1 MKLSLKKYIK
11 GFTLIE
17 LLVVI
22 SIIGMLSSV
31 VMVSLGTAREKG
43 KVGASLKFATYNYRA
58 LGAYAFGIWNFND
71 TASDTTVEDSSGNGR
86 NFTIVTTNASKV
98 PNSTFVTPS
107 NSGQSLKLP
116 DNTLGIR
123 QSISTNQRTIC
134 NDLVGT
140 VSCSGYTISMWI
152 NPTSFANPGGGNLF
166 YLIELGGSTVDSR
179 LPQISVQYNYNTGI
193 LSYGSKTPASYN
205 NPVDFNYN
213 LVLNKWQHITFS
225 RTGNPSEVTLYVDG
239 RFVATKPYVISGG
252 SSDFTSSIGG
262 IEIGSYFSSPS
273 NQYSF
278 KGYMDDVAIYS
289 APLAANQVEQ
299 IYAAGLATHP
309 VAVK

>member
-1 MKLSLKKYIK
+1 MKLSFKKYTK

-71 TASDTTVEDSSGNGR
+71 TAVVDTFEDSSGNGR
-86 NFTIVTTNASKV
+86 NFTGISSTNASKV

-107 NSGQSLKLP
+107 NSGQSLNLP
-116 DNTLGIR
+116 SDAWGVR
-123 QSISTNQRTIC
+123 QSISTNQRTVC
-134 NDLVGT
+134 NDITGSCAGYT
-140 VSCSGYTISMWI
+140 VSMWV
-152 NPTSFANPGGGNLF
+152 NPRSFSNGAASLF
-166 YLIELGGSTVDSR
+166 YLMELGGSIVNTR
-179 LPQISVQYNYNTGI
+179 LPQISVQYNYNTSI

-239 RFVATKPYVISGG
+239 RFVATKPYVITGT
-252 SSDFTSSIGG
+252 SDFGSLIGG
-262 IEIGSYFSSPS
+262 IEIGSYYTSPFPG
-273 NQYSF
+273 QYAF
-278 KGYMDDVAIYS
+278 DGHMDDVAIYS